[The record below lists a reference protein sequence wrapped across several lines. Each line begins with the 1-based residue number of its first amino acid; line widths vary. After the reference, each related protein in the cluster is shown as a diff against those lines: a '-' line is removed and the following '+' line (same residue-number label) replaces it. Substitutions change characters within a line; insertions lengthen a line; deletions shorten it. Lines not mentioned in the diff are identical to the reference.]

1 MSDRSGGVFPGPVT
15 PGLAAEPLDEAE
27 CQRLISPGGIGRL
40 AYSRP
45 DGPAVLPVRYKLYEG
60 TILFRTS
67 QDSPVG
73 EDLRTGIAGAE
84 YKVAFEIDRLGIA
97 DREGWFVLIHGAAH
111 HVDSDAERAS
121 VLHVAV
127 ELWPAGERDHF
138 VRIIPTFMTG
148 WLIGRAAK
156 TAGE

>member
-1 MSDRSGGVFPGPVT
+1 MSDRSGDVFPGPVA
-15 PGLAAEPLDEAE
+15 PGLATERLEETE
-27 CQRLISPGGIGRL
+27 CLRLISPGGIGRL

-45 DGPAVLPVRYKLYEG
+45 DGPAVLPVSYKLYEG
-60 TILFRTS
+60 TILFRTG

-97 DREGWFVLIHGAAH
+97 DREGWFVFIHGAAH

-121 VLHVAV
+121 VLQAAV
-127 ELWPAGERDHF
+127 EPWPAGERDHF
-138 VRIIPTFMTG
+138 VRIIPTFITG
-148 WLIGRAAK
+148 WRIAQAAK
-156 TAGE
+156 AGE